1 MGVMEMALIEI
12 PEKLNSIPSQAP
24 RKCDIKVKQ
33 TESTS
38 GQLCNVNKDIR
49 YYLPLW
55 SVVCKGIGCC
65 HWELSMMNSMVLM
78 FASHKNQDLKC
89 FQGDFYSLP

>member
-12 PEKLNSIPSQAP
+12 PEKVNSIPSQAP

-49 YYLPLW
+49 YYLPL
-55 SVVCKGIGCC
+55 
-65 HWELSMMNSMVLM
+65 
-78 FASHKNQDLKC
+78 
-89 FQGDFYSLP
+89 